1 MGQDVSNFDTVFTE
15 EDPID
20 SFVEDS
26 NLSKTVQDQFSGT
39 THDIWATRTIDDFF
53 LQAFPT
59 TALICQADLSL
70 RIRTIAVTCYLYCT
84 YLLDHTNQCIKFHVH
99 FT

>member
-39 THDIWATRTIDDFF
+39 THDIRQQGQLMIFSCRLF
-53 LQAFPT
+53 LQ
-59 TALICQADLSL
+59 
-70 RIRTIAVTCYLYCT
+70 R
-84 YLLDHTNQCIKFHVH
+84 H
-99 FT
+99 